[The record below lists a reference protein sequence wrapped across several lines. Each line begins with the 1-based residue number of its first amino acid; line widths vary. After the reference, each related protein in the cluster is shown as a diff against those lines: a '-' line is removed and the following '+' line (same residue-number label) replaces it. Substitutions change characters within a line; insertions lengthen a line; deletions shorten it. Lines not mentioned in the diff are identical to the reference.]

1 MAKAEE
7 IIELIG
13 KDHNLFLEVVGK
25 YADTEGIDKL
35 SFQKLKKG
43 NIKLTV
49 TSKVGFINDWPTD
62 IFKEDK

>member
-1 MAKAEE
+1 MTKAEE

-13 KDHNLFLEVVGK
+13 KDHNLFLEVVAK
-25 YADTEGIDKL
+25 YADTEGINKL

-49 TSKVGFINDWPTD
+49 VSNIGFINDWPTD